1 MRFFL
6 EGGQVLELF
15 EAGTAP
21 GSPYIDID
29 NFTFKGFYRILQTGD
44 GGVACQNMIV
54 FVGDTAILKAQ
65 VSLTP
70 GSVRSKGLLGNSAYK
85 FRIVGDRRS
94 FATLKFIFV
103 DKLGLHVLQIVSCEE
118 LPIPVEEEGGVLLY
132 LFEVTVFEV
141 GELHHNQVV
150 YKESDSA
157 VGTQII
163 TVDR

>member
-65 VSLTP
+65 VFFNA
-70 GSVRSKGLLGNSAYK
+70 R
-85 FRIVGDRRS
+85 
-94 FATLKFIFV
+94 
-103 DKLGLHVLQIVSCEE
+103 
-118 LPIPVEEEGGVLLY
+118 
-132 LFEVTVFEV
+132 FEYVQKRTV
-141 GELHHNQVV
+141 GELCPISFV
-150 YKESDSA
+150 
-157 VGTQII
+157 
-163 TVDR
+163 